1 MQFSIWASMER
12 PWDEVRSLAVA
23 IEKQGWDGL
32 WYADHYMPNTE
43 DGTTVSGDVHECF
56 SMLAALAAV
65 TSRIR
70 LGSLVTP
77 TTINHPALIANRAAT
92 IDRISHGRFV
102 LGMGAGWQVNE
113 HIAYGI
119 DLLEAGPRVD
129 RFAEAIE
136 IVSRFLSEERVTFAG
151 KHFNIVDAPCEP
163 KPVQSPLPILVG
175 TGGPRMLRLT
185 ARFAQEWN
193 TWGTPETAGAVLQN
207 LLIACEKEGRDPATI
222 RKSVQALVF
231 ITPDE
236 ASGDVLRAKVPA
248 DRSIV
253 GTTSQLAGEVQKYI
267 DAGFDEIC
275 VPDFTL
281 GGTAEQR
288 SNAYST
294 IWTEVASNFR

>member
-1 MQFSIWASMER
+1 
-12 PWDEVRSLAVA
+12 
-23 IEKQGWDGL
+23 
-32 WYADHYMPNTE
+32 
-43 DGTTVSGDVHECF
+43 
-56 SMLAALAAV
+56 MLAALAAV

-113 HIAYGI
+113 HLAYGI

-129 RFAEAIE
+129 RFAESIE
-136 IVSRFLSEERVTFAG
+136 IVSRFLSEDRVTFAG
-151 KHFNIVDAPCEP
+151 KHFSITDAPCEP

-193 TWGTPETAGAVLQN
+193 TWGTPETAGEVLQN
-207 LLIACEKEGRDPATI
+207 LLKACEKEGRDPATI

-236 ASGDVLRAKVPA
+236 ASGDALRTKVPA

-288 SNAYST
+288 ANAYST
-294 IWTEVASNFR
+294 IWNEIAVQFR

>member
-23 IEKQGWDGL
+23 IENQGWDGL

-43 DGTTVSGDVHECF
+43 DGTTASGDVHECF

-129 RFAEAIE
+129 RFAESIE
-136 IVSRFLSEERVTFAG
+136 IVSRLLSEDRVTFAG
-151 KHFNIVDAPCEP
+151 KHFNITDAPCEP

-175 TGGPRMLRLT
+175 TGGSRMLRLT

-193 TWGTPETAGAVLQN
+193 TWGTPETAGEVLQN
-207 LLIACEKEGRDPATI
+207 LLKACEKEGRDPATI

-236 ASGDVLRAKVPA
+236 ASGDVLRTKVPA

-288 SNAYST
+288 ANAYNT
-294 IWTEVASNFR
+294 IWNDIAVQFR

>member
-1 MQFSIWASMER
+1 MER

-23 IEKQGWDGL
+23 IENQGWDGL

-43 DGTTVSGDVHECF
+43 DGTTASGDVHECF

-113 HIAYGI
+113 HLAYGI

-129 RFAEAIE
+129 RFAESIE
-136 IVSRFLSEERVTFAG
+136 IVSRLLSEDRVTFAG
-151 KHFNIVDAPCEP
+151 KHFSITDAPCEP

-193 TWGTPETAGAVLQN
+193 TWGTPETAGEVLQS
-207 LLIACEKEGRDPATI
+207 LLKACEKEGRDPATI

-236 ASGDVLRAKVPA
+236 ASGDVLRTKVPA

-288 SNAYST
+288 ANAYST
-294 IWTEVASNFR
+294 IWNDIAVQFR

>member
-1 MQFSIWASMER
+1 MER

-23 IEKQGWDGL
+23 IENQGWDGL

-43 DGTTVSGDVHECF
+43 DGTTASGDVHECF

-129 RFAEAIE
+129 RFAESIE
-136 IVSRFLSEERVTFAG
+136 IVSRLLSEDRVTFAG
-151 KHFNIVDAPCEP
+151 KHFSITDAPCEP

-193 TWGTPETAGAVLQN
+193 TWGTPETAGEVLQN
-207 LLIACEKEGRDPATI
+207 LLKACEKEDRDPATI

-236 ASGDVLRAKVPA
+236 ASGDVLRTKVPA

-288 SNAYST
+288 ANAYNT
-294 IWTEVASNFR
+294 IWNDIAVQFR